1 MRYPTGQRGPTGA
14 ARQVAVGWRSTP
26 GGFGATQRRT
36 LRLALA
42 RHRRLAVAGLTA
54 AAAAAAVAAGSPAPP
69 ATASVWVAARDLPV
83 GQRLSAGDLRQ
94 QVWPETSRPDGAPR
108 LRPVGVLAGPLR
120 RGEPVTD
127 ARLLGPGL
135 LTGQGSAT
143 VAISVRLTDPA
154 AAAVVTPGSRVDV
167 LAVPRPG
174 DLGTP
179 DLAGA
184 AAQTGSGSAV
194 VVAGNAL
201 VLALPGAGS
210 GSSGWD
216 DPTAAGAGSD
226 PSGWL
231 GGGLGPVEPAGSTG
245 GSAAGLL
252 VLAVDRATAARLA
265 AAQASRSLTVI
276 LT

>member
-1 MRYPTGQRGPTGA
+1 MRYPGQGGPSRA
-14 ARQVAVGWRSTP
+14 ARQVAVGLRPAP

-36 LRLALA
+36 LRLAVA

-54 AAAAAAVAAGSPAPP
+54 AAAAAAVAAGAPAQP
-69 ATASVWVAARDLPV
+69 ATDSVWVAARDLPV
-83 GQRLSAGDLRQ
+83 GQRLTAGDLRQ
-94 QVWPETSRPDGAPR
+94 QVWPESSRPDGTPR
-108 LRPVGVLAGPLR
+108 SRPIGVLAGPLR

-127 ARLLGPGL
+127 ARLLGPAL
-135 LTGQGSAT
+135 LTGQGSPT

-154 AAAVVTPGSRVDV
+154 ATAVVTPGSRVDV

-184 AAQTGSGSAV
+184 TARAGSGSAE
-194 VVAGNAL
+194 VVASNAL
-201 VLALPGAGS
+201 VLALPGSGS

-216 DPTAAGAGSD
+216 DPTAAGGSSD

-231 GGGLGPVEPAGSTG
+231 GGLGPADPAGSTG
-245 GSAAGLL
+245 GSAAGIL
-252 VLAVDRATAARLA
+252 VLAVDRTTAARLA
-265 AAQASRSLTVI
+265 AAQASRSLTVT
-276 LT
+276 LN